1 MTTVRQPPVTA
12 AQAARA
18 DAVIFAL
25 ARTIVAQRKARR
37 AVNGSS
43 DSTVL
48 KGEAAPRASTRPET
62 RITSSEKTA
71 SLY

>member
-1 MTTVRQPPVTA
+1 MIADFLTIKRTELDNVRSRP
-12 AQAARA
+12 AQGARA
-18 DAVIFAL
+18 M
-25 ARTIVAQRKARR
+25 
-37 AVNGSS
+37 NGSS

-71 SLY
+71 PLY